1 MEINSVVTPSRLDEL
16 KAAFMTSSKVFKLEF
31 RNVFR
36 MEDGIYYLANSKE
49 VIGFEKK
56 FKKENRRIEVRNH
69 MVVTNFDKKLFEYD
83 SHNVF
88 KDKSLINKKTTV
100 FSNYWDNDS
109 GLLATAEEKAVIDFL
124 AKEDE

>member
-1 MEINSVVTPSRLDEL
+1 
-16 KAAFMTSSKVFKLEF
+16 
-31 RNVFR
+31 
-36 MEDGIYYLANSKE
+36 
-49 VIGFEKK
+49 
-56 FKKENRRIEVRNH
+56 